1 MLSVIFFYVLSTVV
15 AEWPPS
21 NCNIGTHG
29 KDVVLT
35 SSSVAVSS
43 CAYSE
48 KFERN
53 VYAQI
58 SRTHGRS
65 TESSESSFEIDLMNA
80 EEFASI
86 QLSDTQIILDEDNAC
101 SFQSV
106 QRGQRPFWIHIRMKT
121 MLDSRKTHIR
131 VGYSDRNDGVFEHC
145 GSITLNVPY
154 YEFQL
159 TFEAE
164 SKNGMRQIVHA
175 VTTTKPKNSQEDMT
189 ELVTRI
195 DRLELRLERLQ
206 SVVAKYIDDHDRHRS
221 ATLDQQEYL
230 KKAIAGTHNR
240 IETRTN
246 AHGLFYIF
254 MFVIVLLCGFT
265 YTRLKHLDERRFH
278 MT

>member
-21 NCNIGTHG
+21 NCNIGTNG

-43 CAYSE
+43 CAYSD

-221 ATLDQQEYL
+221 ATLDQHEYL

-265 YTRLKHLDERRFH
+265 YTRLKHLDEKRFH
-278 MT
+278 MP